1 MSELDNKSAIFK
13 DMFKCILCEM
23 NGDEKKYMVSLLRTL
38 KKKYG
43 SKIIIIARYKEDAH
57 HYKKMGLADYV
68 YATSEVR
75 YQVPSGMSDEA
86 VFERGRE
93 IERVYNTTL
102 HHHLADYR
110 FFNTA
115 SSRSPRTRI
124 QKTSRYSDLIY
135 NLCQGYDFYE
145 KIINQH
151 KVTFVLGA
159 IRQLDSVAVKNNLP
173 SWHLFYTLYLDTMLW
188 TDRYLPD
195 VSYIGE
201 LWENAK
207 KSQRKELSERELSP
221 PAFHLHIRQKTLR
234 ATNWPVALW
243 NSFLH
248 SLRWMY
254 GYYRGYDKIVH
265 YGSSFY
271 ERTRHNIYRVW
282 AWILLKKLK
291 LVSIA
296 DLRDKKFI
304 FYPMQLEPETLQTI
318 WSPEYF
324 DQISIIQQLAKEL
337 PPGYYLAVKEHVPA
351 IGNRSIDLY
360 KTILQM
366 PNVLFIDPRER
377 GLDIIHHAQ
386 AIATLAGRT
395 GFEALVAGIPVVSIA
410 RRAWYDFM
418 PHFYKVDNLA
428 TIKEIL
434 KKVLTLTSEDK
445 EVFRQDGLLL
455 LQVLDDITFDPEKMR
470 LQDNFGEKLLEKLC
484 QAWQRKN

>member
-1 MSELDNKSAIFK
+1 MAEVDNKSAVFK
-13 DMFKCILCEM
+13 NMFDCVLCEM
-23 NGDEKKYMVSLLRTL
+23 SGDEKKYMVSLLRTL

-43 SKIIIIARYKEDAH
+43 SKIIIVSRYKEDAQY
-57 HYKKMGLADYV
+57 YKKMGLADYV
-68 YATSEVR
+68 HATSEVK
-75 YQVPSGMSDEA
+75 YQIPVGMSDED

-93 IERVYNTTL
+93 IERVYDTTL

-124 QKTSRYSDLIY
+124 QKRSRYPDLIY

-145 KIINQH
+145 KIIDQY
-151 KVTFVLGA
+151 KVTFVMGA
-159 IRQLDSVAVKNNLP
+159 IRQLDSVAAKNKLP

-195 VSYIGE
+195 VSYLGN

-207 KSQRKELSERELSP
+207 NSHKTELVARDLSP

-254 GYYRGYDKIVH
+254 GYYRGYDKIAH
-265 YGSSFY
+265 YGASLY

-282 AWILLKKLK
+282 TWISLKKLK
-291 LVSIA
+291 LISIP
-296 DLRDKKFI
+296 DLKGKKFI

-324 DQISIIQQLAKEL
+324 DQVSIIQQLAKEL
-337 PPGYYLAVKEHVPA
+337 PPGFYLAVKEHVPA

-360 KTILQM
+360 KTIMHM

-377 GLDIIHHAQ
+377 ALDIIHHAQ
-386 AIATLAGRT
+386 AVATLAGRT
-395 GFEALVAGIPVVSIA
+395 GFEALIAGIPVIGIA
-410 RRAWYDFM
+410 RRAWYEFI

-428 TIKEIL
+428 TIKETL
-434 KKVLTLTSEDK
+434 KKVLTITPEEK
-445 EVFRQDGLLL
+445 KAFRQDGLLL
-455 LQVLDDITFDPEKMR
+455 LKVLDDITFDPEKMR
-470 LQDNFGEKLLEKLC
+470 LEDKFGEQLLEKLFE
-484 QAWQRKN
+484 AWQRKN